1 MTVHGM
7 TGTDSMNDRGAIDTN
22 GLSAI
27 DMCALVYDRES
38 WGAYFR
44 DLGGQAPAY
53 LRAFGRHLATVFGTD
68 FATYRRHLDA
78 GDLDAAI
85 DVLVSRRPAR
95 LDVAGHLRAMDNE
108 GIAYQVLMGSSAR
121 LPDGTSVNARVAAFA
136 ARAPDRMQAWAGLN
150 LSDPHAALE
159 ELERCHA
166 LGMLGATVI
175 AFRDGVDP
183 QEQRF
188 DAVFAAA
195 ERLGLPVWLH
205 TGHHLCTSR
214 PGELSHP
221 RIIDVIAG
229 RHPGLKIVAGHGG
242 WPWMPEMISVAQ
254 RHPNVFVEFST
265 HRPSWMARPGSG
277 WEPLLLYGRGT
288 LRRKVMF
295 GTATWVHSVPV
306 RTLIQEV
313 ADLGLGPAVTHD
325 WLWGNAARLLGL
337 EHSQPRVSDTVPRT
351 TAHPTSG
358 EPSITP
364 GTGRTTNPGA
374 TG

>member
-1 MTVHGM
+1 MTLDDR
-7 TGTDSMNDRGAIDTN
+7 TATDGTSVR
-22 GLSAI
+22 LSAI
-27 DMCALVYDRES
+27 DMCALVYDREC

-53 LRAFGRHLATVFGTD
+53 LRAFGRHMATVFGAD
-68 FATYRRHLDA
+68 FTLYRRHLNA

-85 DVLVSRRPAR
+85 EILVAHQPAE
-95 LDVAGHLRAMDNE
+95 LDVAAHLRAMDAE

-121 LPDGTSVNARVAAFA
+121 LPDGGCVNERVAAFA

-166 LGMLGATVI
+166 LGMRGVTVI
-175 AFRDGVDP
+175 AFRDGVEP
-183 QEQRF
+183 QLPYY
-188 DAVFAAA
+188 DAVFTAA

-214 PGELSHP
+214 PNELSHP
-221 RIIDVIAG
+221 RIIDVLAG
-229 RHPGLKIVAGHGG
+229 RHPGLRIVAGHGG

-254 RHPNVFVEFST
+254 RHPNVRVEFST
-265 HRPSWMARPGSG
+265 HRPSWMAQPGSG

-295 GTATWVHSVPV
+295 GTATWVHSVSP

-313 ADLGLGPAVTHD
+313 ADLGLGPSVTHD
-325 WLWGNAARLLGL
+325 WLRGNAARLLGL
-337 EHSQPRVSDTVPRT
+337 EDGEVRTPKTAAPTAAQP
-351 TAHPTSG
+351 
-358 EPSITP
+358 
-364 GTGRTTNPGA
+364 
-374 TG
+374 

>member
-1 MTVHGM
+1 MTVHDL
-7 TGTDSMNDRGAIDTN
+7 TGTDSAP

-68 FATYRRHLDA
+68 FAVYRRHLDA
-78 GDLDAAI
+78 GDLDTAV
-85 DVLVSRRPAR
+85 DVLVSRRPAH
-95 LDVAGHLRAMDNE
+95 LDVAAHLRAMDEE

-121 LPDGTSVNARVAAFA
+121 LPDGTGVNARVAAFA

-159 ELERCHA
+159 ELKRCHA
-166 LGMLGATVI
+166 LGMRGATVI
-175 AFRDGVDP
+175 AFRDGVEAED
-183 QEQRF
+183 QRF
-188 DAVFAAA
+188 DAVFGAA
-195 ERLGLPVWLH
+195 ERLGMPVWLH

-214 PGELSHP
+214 PNELSHP

-265 HRPSWMARPGSG
+265 HRPSLMARPGSG

-295 GTATWVHSVPV
+295 GTATWVHSVSA

-313 ADLGLGPAVTHD
+313 AELGLGPAVTHD
-325 WLWGNAARLLGL
+325 WLRGNAARLLGL
-337 EHSQPRVSDTVPRT
+337 DAGRSTTPDTAART
-351 TAHPTSG
+351 PTG
-358 EPSITP
+358 
-364 GTGRTTNPGA
+364 
-374 TG
+374 